1 MGAGLHPKAEL
12 VKVQRMSRLVTIF
25 GGSGFVGRYVASR
38 MAQAGWRVRVAVRR
52 PDEAIFVK
60 PRGTPGQVEPVL
72 CNIRDENSV
81 RHAAQGAEAVVNCVG
96 TFDASGRNSFKSVQ
110 HAGAGR
116 IARVSAEEGVS
127 RVVHVSSIGADPS
140 AESGYASSKGL
151 GEAEVNGAFP
161 GSVILR
167 PSVIFGPEDQFFNRF
182 AAMARLSPILP
193 LVGAETKFQP
203 VYVDDVAAAVA
214 KGVLGEADAGTY
226 ELGGPD
232 VNSFRELMEGMLK
245 VIRRRSLI
253 VPLPFWAGRA
263 IARASGLASFLTLG
277 VLKQPITLDQAIEL
291 KRDNVVAAD
300 ARTLADLGVHPTSM
314 HAVLPTYLWPYRP
327 DGQYSDIT
335 RSARNLRG

>member
-1 MGAGLHPKAEL
+1 
-12 VKVQRMSRLVTIF
+12 MSRLVVIY
-25 GGSGFVGRYVASR
+25 GGSGFVGRHVANR
-38 MAQAGWRVRVAVRR
+38 MARAGWRVRVAVRR
-52 PDEAIFVK
+52 PNEAIFVR

-72 CNIRDENSV
+72 CNIRDDNSV
-81 RHAAQGAEAVVNCVG
+81 RQAAQGAEAVVNCVG
-96 TFDASGRNSFKSVQ
+96 TFDASGRNNFNAVQ
-110 HAGAGR
+110 QVGAGR
-116 IARVSAEEGVS
+116 IARISAEEGAS
-127 RVVHVSSIGADPS
+127 RLVHVSSIGADPA
-140 AESGYASSKGL
+140 AESEYASSKGL
-151 GEAEVNGAFP
+151 GEKEVAGAFP
-161 GSVILR
+161 RAVILR

-182 AAMARLSPILP
+182 AAIARLSPVLP
-193 LVGAETKFQP
+193 LVGAGTKFQP
-203 VYVDDVAAAVA
+203 VYVDDVAAAVEKA
-214 KGVLGEADAGTY
+214 VLGEAEAGIF

-232 VNSFRELMEGMLK
+232 VASFRELMEGMLG

-253 VPLPFWAGRA
+253 VALPFWAGRA

-291 KRDNVVAAD
+291 KRDNVVAPD